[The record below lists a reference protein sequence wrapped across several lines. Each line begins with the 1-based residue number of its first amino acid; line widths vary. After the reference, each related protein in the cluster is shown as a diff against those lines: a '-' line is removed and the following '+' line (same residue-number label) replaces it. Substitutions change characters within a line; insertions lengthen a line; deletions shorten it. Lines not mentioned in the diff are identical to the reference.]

1 MLRPVL
7 TASTGQDLSQSPQQS
22 FGINISTPTQQIR
35 NCADMGRVGGFTD
48 LPKISAGKL
57 KGLHSEHVFRLPV
70 LVRLLPCTQPF
81 FLPDF
86 LSQLVSVTLPLL

>member
-22 FGINISTPTQQIR
+22 FGINISTPTQQMR

-57 KGLHSEHVFRLPV
+57 KGLHSACV
-70 LVRLLPCTQPF
+70 LSPCPGQPPA
-81 FLPDF
+81 LHSAF
-86 LSQLVSVTLPLL
+86 LSS